1 MNFVKLNAIQN
12 ADDGSFMK
20 LEAEAVTRGILDD
33 DNGVILYGEYAG
45 FKVMIKGVI
54 PDPVYLSEGNVE
66 DALADSEIAFAIV
79 VEDPEGYTAL
89 YIPGVKDSKA
99 VWTVQS

>member
-20 LEAEAVTRGILDD
+20 FDAEAATRGILDD
-33 DNGVILYGEYAG
+33 DSGVILYGEHDGY
-45 FKVMIKGVI
+45 KVTIHGIV
-54 PDPVYLSEGNVE
+54 PDPVYLSAGNVE
-66 DALADSEIAFAIV
+66 DALVDTEIAFGIM
-79 VEDPEGYTAL
+79 VEDPEGNTAL
-89 YIPGVKDSKA
+89 YLPGVKNSKA